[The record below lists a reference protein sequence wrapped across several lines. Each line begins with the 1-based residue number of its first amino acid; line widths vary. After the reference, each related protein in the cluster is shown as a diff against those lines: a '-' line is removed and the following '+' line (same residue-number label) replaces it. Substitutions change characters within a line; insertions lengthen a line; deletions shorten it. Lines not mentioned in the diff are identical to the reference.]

1 MLTAINLVNNI
12 GFVLILLAETNV
24 VIGICQQS
32 EEEQT
37 IRSVSST
44 KLLNK
49 FGIIIIDSISID

>member
-37 IRSVSST
+37 IRSVSSA